1 MNAKTIG
8 AVIAAVIVLAV
19 GWYFYDMQRQ
29 AAKWK
34 NAKEIVEE
42 SFNKD
47 GGVANIRYVGM
58 INGPIDKVQDA
69 VWAVE
74 RSSQMV
80 ENIKKSE
87 LVKQEGNSKTM
98 IMQFQALNLPVQ
110 QFTMVFTL
118 DAAKHQVDFKSTQA
132 QAADLE
138 GSYKLEP
145 SPDGARTRITY
156 VAKST
161 DKIAVPFPASV
172 IESAQRETFVNT
184 VRGVEKALKAPP
196 PPAAG

>member
-1 MNAKTIG
+1 MNAKTIIG
-8 AVIAAVIVLAV
+8 VIVAVILLAG
-19 GWYFYDMQRQ
+19 GWYVYDMQRQ

-47 GGVANIRYVGM
+47 GGVATIRYVGVVQ
-58 INGPIDKVQDA
+58 GPVDKVQDA

-110 QFTMVFTL
+110 QYTMVFTL
-118 DAAKHQVDFKSTQA
+118 DAPKHQVDFKSTQA

-138 GSYKLEP
+138 GRYTLEP
-145 SPDGARTRITY
+145 SPDGQRTRITY
-156 VAKST
+156 EAKST

-184 VRGVEKALKAPP
+184 VRGVEKALKSP
-196 PPAAG
+196 PPAG

>member
-1 MNAKTIG
+1 MNAKTIIG
-8 AVIAAVIVLAV
+8 VIVAVILLAG
-19 GWYFYDMQRQ
+19 GWYVYDMQRQ

-47 GGVANIRYVGM
+47 GGVATIRYVGV
-58 INGPIDKVQDA
+58 IDGPIDKVQDA
-69 VWAVE
+69 VWNVE
-74 RSSQMV
+74 RSSSMV

-87 LVKQEGNSKTM
+87 LVKSEGNTKTM

-110 QFTMVFTL
+110 QFTMDFTL
-118 DAAKHQVDFKSTQA
+118 DAPNHVVSFKSTQA

-138 GSYKLEP
+138 GRYKFEP
-145 SPDGARTRITY
+145 SPDGTKTRITY
-156 VAKST
+156 EAKST

-184 VRGVEKALKAPP
+184 VRGVEKALKTPT
-196 PPAAG
+196 AG

>member
-1 MNAKTIG
+1 MNAKTIIG
-8 AVIAAVIVLAV
+8 VIVAVILLAG
-19 GWYFYDMQRQ
+19 GWYVYDMQRQ

-47 GGVANIRYVGM
+47 GSVATIRYVGVVQ
-58 INGPIDKVQDA
+58 GPVDKVQDA

-87 LVKQEGNSKTM
+87 LVSQEGNTKTM

-110 QFTMVFTL
+110 QYTMVFTL
-118 DAAKHQVDFKSTQA
+118 DPAKHQVAFKSTQA

-138 GSYKLEP
+138 GRYTFEA
-145 SPDGARTRITY
+145 SPDGQRTRITY
-156 VAKST
+156 EAKST

-184 VRGVEKALKAPP
+184 VRGVEKALKSP
-196 PPAAG
+196 PPAG